1 LTIGS
6 SVLSAAGLPPPGC
19 DRDADLA
26 SYEPNRAS
34 RAVSKAVGLR
44 LHEQRDDFGMSIPDT
59 FLEDL
64 DAPFYFRR
72 PQLVGKLQAED
83 PDSLI
88 RGEMSRQDLVDAL
101 DA

>member
-1 LTIGS
+1 M
-6 SVLSAAGLPPPGC
+6 AA
-19 DRDADLA
+19 
-26 SYEPNRAS
+26 
-34 RAVSKAVGLR
+34 GLR
-44 LHEQRDDFGMSIPDT
+44 LHEQRDHFGMSIPDT

-83 PDSLI
+83 RDNLI
-88 RGEMSRQDLVDAL
+88 RGEMNRQDLVDAL

>member
-1 LTIGS
+1 
-6 SVLSAAGLPPPGC
+6 
-19 DRDADLA
+19 
-26 SYEPNRAS
+26 
-34 RAVSKAVGLR
+34 
-44 LHEQRDDFGMSIPDT
+44 MSIPDT